1 MKVLILGST
10 GFIGRNLSEQL
21 DADKY
26 QLLTPKRQQLN
37 LLDFD
42 NVQNYLS
49 ETKPDVVINCT
60 VNIQSVH
67 ENLQV
72 FCNLEAN
79 SQYYG
84 KMLHIGSGAE
94 YDGKHYIPYMTE
106 DYFGEFVPS
115 DTYGLSKY
123 CIGKII
129 EASDKPIYNL
139 RVFAIFGK
147 YEDHSRRFISN
158 NLVNVIRGQQIT
170 VNQNS
175 VFDYLYVNDFV
186 KIIDAVID
194 RELKFKSYNLCTAQP
209 VELIQLAEYIKNV
222 TQTPGDINV
231 VNPAIKSTYVG
242 DNRRLLDEL
251 GCVTF
256 TDFSESIAD
265 LYYWYQVQFK
275 NGLIDA

>member
-21 DADKY
+21 DAGKY

-37 LLDFD
+37 LLDFE

-60 VNIQSVH
+60 VNINSVH
-67 ENLQV
+67 ENMQV

-79 SQYYG
+79 NQYYG

-94 YDGKHYIPYMTE
+94 YDGKHYIPYMAE
-106 DYFGEFVPS
+106 DYFGKYVPS
-115 DTYGLSKY
+115 DIYGLSKY

-129 EASDKPIYNL
+129 ETSDKPIYNL

-158 NLVNVIRGQQIT
+158 NLVNVIRGQKIT

-186 KIIDAVID
+186 KIIDAVIG
-194 RELKFKSYNLCTAQP
+194 RELKFKSYNLCTSRP
-209 VELIQLAEYIKNV
+209 VELTQLAEYIKNV
-222 TQTPGDINV
+222 TQTSGDINV
-231 VNPAIKSTYVG
+231 VNPAIKATYLG
-242 DNRRLLDEL
+242 DNGRLVSEL
-251 GCVTF
+251 GAITF
-256 TDFSESIAD
+256 TDFPASIAS
-265 LYYWYQVQFK
+265 LYHWYLDQFK